1 VSIIK
6 YIIEHRTRKFQDS
19 FDLAVQQLE
28 ASGLSSLNMYTLH
41 TVILTCI
48 FTSI

>member
-19 FDLAVQQLE
+19 FDLACRHLICTHYTQL
-28 ASGLSSLNMYTLH
+28 Y
-41 TVILTCI
+41 
-48 FTSI
+48 